1 VIRYI
6 SSQAHPRRMTT
17 EPRGSNTGG
26 LVQKLLFPAYTASG
40 ASDAFAQPAAAVE
53 PVAPALSEAET
64 EVHDNRR
71 RTVVAANTTTTT
83 AAMRLVVDPDP
94 ALSEADTEV
103 HDNRSAPS
111 SAARLRP
118 PQARIPTAAKAT
130 TTTAQVLPPLF
141 ATTKPVAPPTSP
153 PKLRRPRPFTQ
164 GERSLSNVALAGST
178 GSLPPLLLDNV
189 SLLPPLEA
197 KNSQSSP
204 PVAVE
209 TTSLIDHAVAA
220 AALDDSEHKES
231 SNPADAAVVVWE
243 EEATPTQTAFAKHVL
258 EVSLQHQQQAKH
270 KKSDNHKDDGAD
282 DAESEISSTA
292 SQMGT
297 VIGASQLEDLD
308 RELLLP
314 ETPTTTTT
322 TTSSPHSPEEVTVAS
337 KAAAGTS
344 FLLEEP
350 PHSLPTALLPDH
362 LDTHTTKKA
371 EQQGL
376 STEASARLS
385 RAIRRIGSGLTRGPV
400 RSAPTTPRAAAPLPP
415 ESSLVLLTSPG
426 LTTTPTHGGPH
437 HHHKSSSA
445 TPSSFLLR
453 SPGSAAFCA
462 ARTSVGSSNSTR
474 NNPLLSPRFSA
485 TRRPPPIDEQG
496 PSLPDL
502 RTTTASSNPLQMA
515 RACFSF
521 DIDTS
526 MDDRYDVPIEFKRS
540 GRSNSSRHHHHHKSK
555 KRSSRAIQESQS
567 WDGRWTDNVSTAA
580 TVPLNFAAAFREPM
594 LREEGRQNSRG
605 AVVPQQSPPPA
616 AAKDIVV
623 PTTLDVEREDA
634 LDLLACL
641 VERGTLL
648 DVAPPEED
656 DEEEENDLL
665 DKVREQLS
673 ETQGKALERL
683 TKSHEYALEMSR
695 ASQSAASWL
704 KSIGRSVHE
713 NDRQAT
719 TTEMITTEEQS
730 QGKID
735 FVTVRAL
742 WHASQRELN
751 TKTSQMEVLNHEL
764 AKCRAEIGRLKTM
777 SAQQQQQPHVP
788 FQSPNR
794 SILDNQDDDDDEE
807 EDEDTLAV
815 EPDDGYL
822 DRSFPDQSA
831 NLFVDSGELARYKE
845 ALDEANRRI
854 AELHGGSKSSKDDDS
869 IKTAAPTVAVEQKV
883 KPLSPGNKTERLI
896 NVHMLD
902 AENFETDWSDLVP
915 SLPPPPDH
923 GLRSPIVQ
931 TVLEA
936 WTPDTNLHEALMLW
950 IENIL
955 GGASPHDIPPLAI
968 SNLDHQ
974 VRDGLTMHVL
984 PLLLRR
990 ADIRVDVQTRAQR
1003 RTTYDL
1009 AVSVEASQSSLLE
1022 LPRRRHWENLS
1033 ARSEAGVSVT
1043 HSSVTALADN
1053 VASKAP
1059 MAADPDP
1066 PVAASDPVFP
1076 YPLRRDEI
1084 LRSHTGFSYDEMNED
1099 LTAAGGQHQAGL
1111 MSALGDALGGLMLRR
1126 PSPRELPSPA
1136 GAVVGSHLPEAER
1149 YRSALVDGE
1158 RSATTTT
1165 ATTATSSTTTPVETT
1180 ADTDPKV
1187 TAAVT
1192 ASSAPVPDPEDE
1204 PAEEEPYHRV
1214 VSAPPGRIG
1223 VTFVEYRGHAMV
1235 SKVATDS
1242 PLAGWMFESDILIAI
1257 DELPVSGM
1265 PVRDIIGLLRERVD
1279 NQRALRIISC
1289 HAMDEFTSYLNTSQ
1303 VGEPTG

>member
-1 VIRYI
+1 
-6 SSQAHPRRMTT
+6 
-17 EPRGSNTGG
+17 
-26 LVQKLLFPAYTASG
+26 
-40 ASDAFAQPAAAVE
+40 
-53 PVAPALSEAET
+53 
-64 EVHDNRR
+64 
-71 RTVVAANTTTTT
+71 
-83 AAMRLVVDPDP
+83 
-94 ALSEADTEV
+94 
-103 HDNRSAPS
+103 
-111 SAARLRP
+111 
-118 PQARIPTAAKAT
+118 
-130 TTTAQVLPPLF
+130 
-141 ATTKPVAPPTSP
+141 
-153 PKLRRPRPFTQ
+153 
-164 GERSLSNVALAGST
+164 
-178 GSLPPLLLDNV
+178 
-189 SLLPPLEA
+189 
-197 KNSQSSP
+197 
-204 PVAVE
+204 
-209 TTSLIDHAVAA
+209 
-220 AALDDSEHKES
+220 
-231 SNPADAAVVVWE
+231 
-243 EEATPTQTAFAKHVL
+243 VL
-258 EVSLQHQQQAKH
+258 EVSLQQQAKH
-270 KKSDNHKDDGAD
+270 KGDRADQDG
-282 DAESEISSTA
+282 DATSEISSTA

-297 VIGASQLEDLD
+297 VIGAVQLEDLD
-308 RELLLP
+308 RELQ
-314 ETPTTTTT
+314 ETPTTA
-322 TTSSPHSPEEVTVAS
+322 SSHSPEVSAKPGS
-337 KAAAGTS
+337 GT
-344 FLLEEP
+344 LLFEEQP
-350 PHSLPTALLPDH
+350 PTTLLPD
-362 LDTHTTKKA
+362 LDTKTA
-371 EQQGL
+371 EQGL
-376 STEASARLS
+376 SAEASQRLS
-385 RAIRRIGSGLTRGPV
+385 RAIRRIGSGLTGAV
-400 RSAPTTPRAAAPLPP
+400 RSAPTTPRAAPP
-415 ESSLVLLTSPG
+415 ESVLLLSSPG
-426 LTTTPTHGGPH
+426 LTPTHGSQQH
-437 HHHKSSSA
+437 SNKAST

-462 ARTSVGSSNSTR
+462 ARSTNSATSSTR
-474 NNPLLSPRFSA
+474 NALLSPRFSA
-485 TRRPPPIDEQG
+485 TRRPPPIDEKG

-502 RTTTASSNPLQMA
+502 RTASSNPLQMA

-526 MDDRYDVPIEFKRS
+526 MDDRYDVPIEFKPS
-540 GRSNSSRHHHHHKSK
+540 SSSRSPRHKSK
-555 KRSSRAIQESQS
+555 QSRALQESQS
-567 WDGRWTDNVSTAA
+567 WDGRWTDVSTAA
-580 TVPLNFAAAFREPM
+580 TVPLNFAAAFREPTAP
-594 LREEGRQNSRG
+594 LREGSQPRT
-605 AVVPQQSPPPA
+605 VPQPPLA
-616 AAKDIVV
+616 TAKEPL
-623 PTTLDVEREDA
+623 PTTRDVEREDA

-656 DEEEENDLL
+656 GMEEKEVW
-665 DKVREQLS
+665 DKVREHLS

-713 NDRQAT
+713 NDSQAT
-719 TTEMITTEEQS
+719 TELNTTDEQS
-730 QGKID
+730 NSKMD

-751 TKTSQMEVLNHEL
+751 TKTSQMEDLNHEL

-794 SILDNQDDDDDEE
+794 SILDNQDDDE
-807 EDEDTLAV
+807 EDEDEETSAV

-854 AELHGGSKSSKDDDS
+854 AELHSGSKASKDDDS
-869 IKTAAPTVAVEQKV
+869 IEAAAPTVVVGPKGQ
-883 KPLSPGNKTERLI
+883 PPSPGNKTERLI

-902 AENFETDWSDLVP
+902 AENFETDWSDLAP

-936 WTPDTNLHEALMLW
+936 WTPDADLHESLMLW

-990 ADIRVDVQTRAQR
+990 ADIRVDVQTRVQR

-1053 VASKAP
+1053 VGSKAP
-1059 MAADPDP
+1059 SAADPDHP
-1066 PVAASDPVFP
+1066 PTAPENGFP
-1076 YPLRRDEI
+1076 YLHRRDDI

-1136 GAVVGSHLPEAER
+1136 AAVVGSHLPEAER
-1149 YRSALVDGE
+1149 YRSALVVGE
-1158 RSATTTT
+1158 RVATVLPASTAVLPVDTPEDAVPQPAATTG
-1165 ATTATSSTTTPVETT
+1165 
-1180 ADTDPKV
+1180 
-1187 TAAVT
+1187 
-1192 ASSAPVPDPEDE
+1192 SSAPAPESEDE

-1235 SKVATDS
+1235 SKVGTDS